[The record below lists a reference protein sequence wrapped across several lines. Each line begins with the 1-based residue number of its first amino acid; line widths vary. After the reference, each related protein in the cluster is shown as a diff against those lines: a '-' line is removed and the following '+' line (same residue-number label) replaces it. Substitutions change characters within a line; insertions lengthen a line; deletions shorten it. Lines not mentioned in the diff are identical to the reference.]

1 MKDVK
6 RGQEAERAGA
16 EAGRYLLRSARAARA
31 SIADFLRAEPA
42 WRSNVHDFPTERC
55 VTHRASGNFD
65 RLCASSSD
73 RCARVPHDS

>member
-16 EAGRYLLRSARAARA
+16 EAGRYLLRSARAAGA
-31 SIADFLRAEPA
+31 SAADFLRAEPA

-55 VTHRASGNFD
+55 ATHRAPAISTGFAH
-65 RLCASSSD
+65 RSSD
-73 RCARVPHDS
+73 RCARVSHDS

>member
-1 MKDVK
+1 VKDVK

-31 SIADFLRAEPA
+31 SIADFLQAEPA

-55 VTHRASGNFD
+55 ATHCASGNFD
-65 RLCASSSD
+65 RLARRSCG
-73 RCARVPHDS
+73 RGARVPHDS